1 MFLKRLF
8 NFIPKSEFSRA
19 LGLFNTGHYRKALK
33 KFEELNEL
41 SRAHDDVDRSTL
53 ELYTCEA
60 HVALAKEFVAE
71 NEDYDAAIKE
81 MARAVELKP
90 TFADLHYLLGS
101 YYFRR
106 QRLSEARDS
115 FSRSLEI
122 NNKFFKA
129 RVHLSLVKHAEG
141 DRTGAVEELAKTKHA
156 CPNFSREQLDRLIQ
170 ALHLGADDADIDGL
184 YREILVERPSSAQIS
199 RELAIEAIQNGEYDE
214 AIRELKKAISTKP
227 DYPDLHNYLG
237 IAYGNNGMI
246 DDAVHEFEI
255 ALKIN
260 PYYSKARL
268 NLALL
273 YYENSRYEEAQVQLD
288 EVLAVQ
294 PDNKLANNL
303 LHELRAVTDGK

>member
-19 LGLFNTGHYRKALK
+19 LGMFNTGHYRKALK

-41 SRAHDDVDRSTL
+41 SKAHEDVDRSTL

-60 HVALAKEFVAE
+60 HVALAKE
-71 NEDYDAAIKE
+71 YDANGQLEQAMAE
-81 MARAVELKP
+81 MSRAVELKP
-90 TFADLHYLLGS
+90 AFADLHYLLGT
-101 YYFRR
+101 YQFRLKR
-106 QRLSEARDS
+106 YPDAQDS

-129 RVHLSLVKHAEG
+129 HVHLSLVLYEDG
-141 DRTGAVEELAKTKHA
+141 DRTRAVEELAKTKHS
-156 CPNFSREQLDRLIQ
+156 CPNFSREQLDNLMQGLRSR
-170 ALHLGADDADIDGL
+170 ADEKDIRGSFH
-184 YREILVERPSSAQIS
+184 EILVDRPSSAQIS
-199 RELAIEAIQNGEYDE
+199 RELAIEAIQNGEYE
-214 AIRELKKAISTKP
+214 EGIRELKKAIAIKP

-237 IAYGNNGMI
+237 IAYGNSGMV
-246 DDAVHEFEI
+246 DDAVYEFEI

-260 PYYSKARL
+260 PYYMKARL

-294 PDNKLANNL
+294 PDNKLANNIL
-303 LHELRAVTDGK
+303 NELRAVTDGK

>member
-19 LGLFNTGHYRKALK
+19 LGLFNTGQYRKALK

-41 SRAHDDVDRSTL
+41 SRAHEDVDRSTL

-60 HVALAKEFVAE
+60 HVALAREHAARE
-71 NEDYDAAIKE
+71 EYDLAIVE
-81 MARAVELKP
+81 MQRAVELKP
-90 TFADLHYLLGS
+90 MFADLHYTLGT
-101 YYFRR
+101 YYF
-106 QRLSEARDS
+106 QREMYAEARDQ
-115 FSRSLEI
+115 FARALDI

-129 RVHLSLVKHAEG
+129 SVHLSLVYYAEE
-141 DRTGAVEELAKTKHA
+141 DRTRAMETLAKAKHS
-156 CPNFSREQLDRLIQ
+156 CPNFSRESLDKLVQ
-170 ALHLGADDADIDGL
+170 ALRSGSEDAEVRGF
-184 YREILVERPSSAQIS
+184 YHEILIERPSSAQIS

-214 AIRELKKAISTKP
+214 AIRELKKAITIKP

-237 IAYGNNGMI
+237 IAYGNNGML

-260 PYYSKARL
+260 PYYIKARL

>member
-19 LGLFNTGHYRKALK
+19 LGLFNGGQYRKALR

-41 SRAHDDVDRSTL
+41 SRAHEDVDRSTL

-60 HVALAKEFVAE
+60 HVALAKEHASNGDIESATAE
-71 NEDYDAAIKE
+71 
-81 MARAVELKP
+81 MTRAVELKP

-101 YYFRR
+101 FQFKLERFGD
-106 QRLSEARDS
+106 ARES

-129 RVHLSLVKHAEG
+129 RVHLSLVVYAEG
-141 DRTGAVEELAKTKHA
+141 DRARAVEELVKTKHS
-156 CPNFSREQLDRLIQ
+156 CPNFSREQLDKLMQ
-170 ALHLGADDADIDGL
+170 ALHSGAEEAEVRRH

-199 RELAIEAIQNGEYDE
+199 RELAIEAIQNGDYEE
-214 AIRELKKAISTKP
+214 AIRELKKAISLKP

-260 PYYSKARL
+260 PYYIKARL

-294 PDNKLANNL
+294 PDNNLANNL

>member
-41 SRAHDDVDRSTL
+41 SKAHEDVDRSTL

-60 HVALAKEFVAE
+60 HVALAKEHVA
-71 NEDYDAAIKE
+71 NDRYEDAVKE
-81 MARAVELKP
+81 VARALELKP
-90 TFADLHYLLGS
+90 GFADVHYLMGS
-101 YYFRR
+101 YCFHLNRY
-106 QRLSEARDS
+106 QDARDS

-129 RVHLSLVKHAEG
+129 HVHLALVQYVEG
-141 DRTGAVEELAKTKHA
+141 DRTGAVEELAMTKHS
-156 CPNFSREQLDRLIQ
+156 CPNFSREPLDDLIQ
-170 ALHLGADDADIDGL
+170 ALRSRAGDESIREKFD
-184 YREILVERPSSAQIS
+184 EILMERPNSAQIS
-199 RELAIEAIQNGEYDE
+199 RELAIEAIQNGEYEE
-214 AIRELKKAISTKP
+214 AIRELKKAVTIKP
-227 DYPDLHNYLG
+227 DYPDLHNFLG
-237 IAYGNNGMI
+237 IAYGNNGMV
-246 DDAVHEFEI
+246 DDAVCEFEI

-260 PYYSKARL
+260 PYYLKARL

-273 YYENSRYEEAQVQLD
+273 YYENSRYDEAQVQLD

-294 PDNKLANNL
+294 PDNKLANNVL
-303 LHELRAVTDGK
+303 NELRAVSNGK

>member
-41 SRAHDDVDRSTL
+41 SKAHEDVDRSTL

-60 HVALAKEFVAE
+60 HVALAKEHAANGEFEPAVAE
-71 NEDYDAAIKE
+71 
-81 MARAVELKP
+81 MSRAVELKP

-101 YYFRR
+101 YLFELKRYA
-106 QRLSEARDS
+106 EAEES
-115 FSRSLEI
+115 FGRSLEI

-129 RVHLSLVKHAEG
+129 HVHLALVHHEKG
-141 DRTGAVEELAKTKHA
+141 DRTRAVEALSKTKHS
-156 CPNFSREQLDRLIQ
+156 CPNFSRETLDKLMQ
-170 ALHLGADDADIDGL
+170 ALRSRAAEGDVKTLFH
-184 YREILVERPSSAQIS
+184 EILVDRPSSAQIS
-199 RELAIEAIQNGEYDE
+199 RELAIEAIQNGDYDE
-214 AIRELKKAISTKP
+214 AIRELKKAIALKP

-237 IAYGNNGMI
+237 IAYGNNGMV
-246 DDAVHEFEI
+246 DDAVCEFEI

-260 PYYSKARL
+260 PYYMKARL

-294 PDNKLANNL
+294 PDNKLANNIL
-303 LHELRAVTDGK
+303 NELRAVTDGK

>member
-19 LGLFNTGHYRKALK
+19 LGLFNGGHYRKALR

-41 SRAHDDVDRSTL
+41 SRAHEDVDRSTL
-53 ELYTCEA
+53 DLYTCEA
-60 HVALAKEFVAE
+60 HVALAKEHVADD
-71 NEDYDAAIKE
+71 DYDAAIDE
-81 MARAVELKP
+81 MEKAVELKP
-90 TFADLHYLLGS
+90 TFADLHYLLGT
-101 YYFRR
+101 YLFRR
-106 QRLSEARDS
+106 ERFGEARDS
-115 FSRSLEI
+115 FSRSLDI

-129 RVHLSLVKHAEG
+129 RVHLSLVMYAEG
-141 DRTGAVEELAKTKHA
+141 NRTGAVEELAKTKYA

-170 ALHLGADDADIDGL
+170 ALHAGADDPEVRKL
-184 YREILVERPSSAQIS
+184 YREILDDRPSSAQIS
-199 RELAIEAIQNGEYDE
+199 RELAIEAIHNGEYDE
-214 AIRELKKAISTKP
+214 AIRELKKAISLKP

-260 PYYSKARL
+260 PYYIKARL

-303 LHELRAVTDGK
+303 LQELRAVTNGK